1 MVGPHAESAETWG
14 RKSPGE
20 NTAIRNLVE
29 HQRASQVVLVVK
41 NPPANAGGK
50 GDTSSIPGLGRSPR
64 GGNGNPFRYPC
75 LENSMARGAWRAT
88 RAGIGH
94 NLATESPPPEKE
106 GPLS

>member
-1 MVGPHAESAETWG
+1 MAQTVENPPTMRETWVQD
-14 RKSPGE
+14 PG
-20 NTAIRNLVE
+20 
-29 HQRASQVVLVVK
+29 S
-41 NPPANAGGK
+41 
-50 GDTSSIPGLGRSPR
+50 GRSPR

-106 GPLS
+106 GPLSYSSRFSAIGSALA